1 MIYVRI
7 FLVLAKRFADRTIVL
22 NAPSKTYNV
31 PGLGC
36 SYAIIPEAGLRKRFI
51 EAARQA
57 VVCSRL
63 NVIGEST
70 TYRSLRTSSWLATI
84 AVAFRK
90 TVARL
95 LRVVVATTKA

>member
-7 FLVLAKRFADRTIVL
+7 FPVWVQRFADRTIVL

-36 SYAIIPEAGLRKRFI
+36 SYAIIPEAGLRKRFV

-57 VVCSRL
+57 IACWSLDGIGDSTRL
-63 NVIGEST
+63 ST
-70 TYRSLRTSSWLATI
+70 TYR
-84 AVAFRK
+84 
-90 TVARL
+90 
-95 LRVVVATTKA
+95 